1 MMTKY
6 VKHEISWKVLVID
19 QIGYHNR
26 ILRTKIHKYTS
37 FQKNPSNI
45 KATVSIFLSKS
56 GRFWLIV
63 NVLDIFGMIMREY
76 DIQNKMQNAVKP
88 LVFMIQAFWIYLHDG
103 EDVLYHSLITEQ
115 VYNPNSWLPIQFTV
129 KKQGRKRSK
138 CTEKSCFSV
147 NFITVMDAS
156 FKNG

>member
-63 NVLDIFGMIMREY
+63 NVLGIFGMIMREY
-76 DIQNKMQNAVKP
+76 DIQNKMQNAAKP
-88 LVFMIQAFWIYLHDG
+88 LFFMIQAFWIYLHDG
-103 EDVLYHSLITEQ
+103 EDVLYHSLITRQ

-147 NFITVMDAS
+147 NFITVIDAS